1 MERHETDFLIVG
13 GGIAG
18 ASAGASLACEGRA
31 VIIEREPQPGYHS
44 TGRSAALYTEHY
56 GNATVRA
63 LTRASGKFLKAPPA
77 GFAEHPILSRRRM
90 LFIARPEQMSQLDA
104 AAEEMRAG
112 GGAPRRL
119 DWSEAR
125 LLVPILAPGY
135 GAGAL
140 LDPQAMDI
148 DVHALLQGYLRA
160 FRSAG
165 GTLVADAEV
174 IGLERAG
181 GAWHARTREAIYTA
195 PVIVNAA
202 GAWADA
208 VAGLAG
214 LPPLGIAPLRRSMV
228 TIDAP
233 AGVDVATWPMF
244 NDVEEQF
251 YVKPDAGRLLLSPA
265 EETPSPACD
274 AQPEELDLALAVDR
288 LERATTLKVTRLL
301 GRWAGLRCFAP
312 DRTPVAGF
320 DPLAEGFFWLAGQGG
335 YGIQTSPALGSLT
348 AALVRGASMPADVA
362 AEGVAEAGLAPS
374 RFR

>member
-1 MERHETDFLIVG
+1 MERREADFLIVG

-18 ASAGASLACEGRA
+18 ASAGAWLAREGRA
-31 VIIEREPQPGYHS
+31 LILERESQPGYHT

-56 GNATVRA
+56 GNAPVRA
-63 LTRASGKFLKAPPA
+63 LTRASGRFLKEPPA
-77 GFAEHPILSRRRM
+77 GFAEHPILSHRRM
-90 LFIARPEQMSQLDA
+90 LFIARPDQMDRLDA
-104 AAEEMRAG
+104 AEEEMRAG
-112 GGAPRRL
+112 GGTPRRL
-119 DWSEAR
+119 EWSEAR
-125 LLVPILAPGY
+125 SLVPILAPGY

-165 GTLVADAEV
+165 GALVADAEV
-174 IGLERAG
+174 IGLERVG
-181 GAWHARTREAIYTA
+181 GVWHARTREAIFAA
-195 PVIVNAA
+195 PVLINAA

-208 VAGLAG
+208 IAGLAG

-233 AGVDVATWPMF
+233 PGIDFVAWPMF

-274 AQPEELDLALAVDR
+274 AQPEDLDLALAVDR

-312 DRTPVAGF
+312 DRTPVVGF

-348 AALVRGASMPADVA
+348 AALVRGRSVPAEVT
-362 AEGVAEAGLAPS
+362 AEGVAEAELAPC

>member
-1 MERHETDFLIVG
+1 MERREADFLIVG

-18 ASAGASLACEGRA
+18 ASAGAWLAREGR
-31 VIIEREPQPGYHS
+31 VLILEREPQPGYHT

-56 GNATVRA
+56 GNAPVRA
-63 LTRASGKFLKAPPA
+63 LTRASGRFLKEPPA
-77 GFAEHPILSRRRM
+77 GFAEHPILSPRRM
-90 LFIARPEQMSQLDA
+90 LFIARPDQMDRLDA
-104 AAEEMRAG
+104 AEEEMRAG
-112 GGAPRRL
+112 GGRPRRL
-119 DWSEAR
+119 EWSEAR
-125 LLVPILAPGY
+125 SLVPILAPGY

-148 DVHALLQGYLRA
+148 DVHALLQGFLRA

-165 GTLVADAEV
+165 GALVGDAEV
-174 IGLERAG
+174 IGLQRAG
-181 GAWHARTREAIYTA
+181 GAWHARTREAIFAA
-195 PVIVNAA
+195 PVLINAA

-214 LPPLGIAPLRRSMV
+214 LPPLGITPLRRSIV

-233 AGVDVATWPMF
+233 PGIDVAAWPML

-265 EETPSPACD
+265 EETPSHPCD
-274 AQPEELDLALAVDR
+274 AQPEELDLAVAVDR

-312 DRTPVAGF
+312 DRTPVVGF
-320 DPLAEGFFWLAGQGG
+320 DPRAEGFFWLAGQGG

-348 AALVRGASMPADVA
+348 AALVRGGSLPDEVM
-362 AEGVAEAGLAPS
+362 AEGVAQAQLAPA